1 MNTEPLIE
9 PTIEACDYDPDEII
23 TDPNLI
29 IDMLPG
35 HVRPPLTRGQR
46 DRMYLA
52 NGLRPDEVHWPDT
65 CGLAGPG

>member
-9 PTIEACDYDPDEII
+9 PIIETCDYDPDEII

-35 HVRPPLTRGQR
+35 HVQPPLTRGQR

-52 NGLRPDEVHWPDT
+52 NGLRPPGWPPART
-65 CGLAGPG
+65 PR